1 MIEKQSVV
9 ESSVEGYTAGRIP
22 GLVVVDGDAVLAAVE
37 ARPGGGGDY
46 ADIDMLLRRSTDGGR
61 SWGSSVKLVDHAGY
75 GEGLYERSPDVVPAR
90 FDIGALFSI

>member
-1 MIEKQSVV
+1 MIEKESVV

-61 SWGSSVKLVDHAGY
+61 SWGSSVKLFDHAGY
-75 GEGLYERSPDVVPAR
+75 GEGFYE
-90 FDIGALFSI
+90 